1 MSTTVFS
8 RRAAE
13 TVGKGTLPKESAL
26 PGAGFWDA
34 AEYAA
39 DCHMWPNAT

>member
-13 TVGKGTLPKESAL
+13 AVGRGTLPKEFSL
-26 PGAGFWDA
+26 PGAFSWDA
-34 AEYAA
+34 AEHAA
-39 DCHMWPNAT
+39 DCHM